1 MLVERVKGRD
11 YHQSLVIP
19 FTLLAIAPV
28 FCISKSICI
37 YITTLPVPLPHALHQ
52 LVHQYKSKT
61 NRKRNN
67 SRYTTFDNLSRM
79 GLFQSILTLC
89 PCSTPRKTVIS
100 PEVISHPYPL
110 APKYP
115 GSHGPESRFRPN
127 PLAHTNNNNPSGP
140 YRQLESPTHSHAHS
154 KTVSESTT
162 STAPQ
167 SPLSLGGTAMDGLGL
182 GMRYGLGEL
191 RAPDRAYVLAERNS
205 TVRSMGGDGE

>member
-1 MLVERVKGRD
+1 MLVERLKGRD

-110 APKYP
+110 APKLIIHQDHIVSLKVRLIHMQTRKQYRNLQ
-115 GSHGPESRFRPN
+115 H
-127 PLAHTNNNNPSGP
+127 
-140 YRQLESPTHSHAHS
+140 RQLLNYHYRSVEQLW
-154 KTVSESTT
+154 TVW
-162 STAPQ
+162 
-167 SPLSLGGTAMDGLGL
+167 DW
-182 GMRYGLGEL
+182 
-191 RAPDRAYVLAERNS
+191 V
-205 TVRSMGGDGE
+205 